1 MKSTLYLKFIIIY
14 MIFGFMSLF
23 TVATLT
29 RTLTEEPLEPDC
41 PIQMRFHSNKL
52 CMDSTFINLSK
63 EIMWQI
69 LICHQVRFLIN
80 IRSQIDESAI
90 HTQLV
95 GMEAHLDGAVWFVD
109 REGNMIT
116 SAHSDGY
123 PTAPTAIED
132 FNPAEI
138 GSAKYEVGT
147 YHDYFK
153 EDMITVIAPVVH
165 GYSTQ
170 GYLLI
175 HKSMTQIGQ
184 LQITL
189 MNAAYITLA
198 VIYLLSFSILLGIQF
213 IVYRPLCKITEAAK
227 QYASGNLDYEIP
239 VNTEDEIGYL
249 SASLNFM
256 SSQLRD
262 MEDYQKKFVA
272 NVSHDFRSPLTSIK
286 GYEEAIADGT
296 IPPEMQGKYL
306 NIILFETERLTDLT
320 KDLLTL
326 NEFDT
331 KNLLLDKVPF
341 DLHEMIKNVAASF
354 EGRCTQKK
362 ISIELVFARK
372 YLKVVADKRKIQ
384 QVLYNLLDNAIK
396 FSDQDSIITIETT
409 ERGDKIYTS
418 VKDYGIGIPRNALN
432 KIWERFYK
440 SDLSRGKDKKGTG
453 LGLAIV
459 KEAIQAHGENINVVS
474 TEGVGTEF
482 IFSLPKAEG

>member
-29 RTLTEEPLEPDC
+29 RTLTEEPLERDLAADVYQEANLVANEYLPHYFLG
-41 PIQMRFHSNKL
+41 QM
-52 CMDSTFINLSK
+52 
-63 EIMWQI
+63 
-69 LICHQVRFLIN
+69 
-80 IRSQIDESAI
+80 DESAV

-116 SAHSDGY
+116 SAHSD
-123 PTAPTAIED
+123 
-132 FNPAEI
+132 
-138 GSAKYEVGT
+138 
-147 YHDYFK
+147 
-153 EDMITVIAPVVH
+153 

-286 GYEEAIADGT
+286 GYVEAIADGT

-341 DLHEMIKNVAASF
+341 DIHEMIKNVAASF

-372 YLKVVADKRKIQ
+372 HLKVVADKRKIQ